1 MKNYKPTHSHTHFA
15 IRTSQHSNPKLQK
28 SMSLPTLKK
37 MLTKFEMN
45 RKKLIKHES
54 TTKAISNAGT
64 SDKIENNE

>member
-1 MKNYKPTHSHTHFA
+1 
-15 IRTSQHSNPKLQK
+15 
-28 SMSLPTLKK
+28 MSLPTLKK